1 MVSRFEICCILSEEC
16 ACETGCVDLSCF
28 FSNYR
33 PKKVWDISTALE
45 SSIIYS
51 RSTFSPSRRPQES
64 HRIDP
69 ANAQGHLDRALGTSV
84 PHAASLHVG
93 KHLPAVFV

>member
-1 MVSRFEICCILSEEC
+1 MVGQFEICCILSEEC

-45 SSIIYS
+45 STIIYS
-51 RSTFSPSRRPQES
+51 RSTFP
-64 HRIDP
+64 
-69 ANAQGHLDRALGTSV
+69 
-84 PHAASLHVG
+84 
-93 KHLPAVFV
+93 LPAGLKSRIELIRLMLRDT